1 MVTRIIST
9 GSKKRQWDPQPGVT
23 MIGEQQREKK
33 RGGAKAAPRS
43 GVKGEATRKYIYIQQ
58 VWH

>member
-9 GSKKRQWDPQPGVT
+9 GSKKKTVGPAAWGNDDRG
-23 MIGEQQREKK
+23 IAERGE
-33 RGGAKAAPRS
+33 GAKAAPRS